1 MTLICSDMLTSSE
14 EYSRQLSNEK
24 GKSDSDGSQECSF
37 VLLRSE
43 EEDGDDE
50 LGRQEHLDD

>member
-1 MTLICSDMLTSSE
+1 MLTSSE

-24 GKSDSDGSQECSF
+24 GKSDSDGSQERSF